1 MTKPSVAFTRQFG
14 TPYHGLSDNVPPH
27 EKETSVWVSID
38 GRELSEAEGVE
49 MQPTSD
55 LKQVEGNAP
64 ISNIQGILGAQD
76 PGAAEI
82 GLLLLR

>member
-1 MTKPSVAFTRQFG
+1 M
-14 TPYHGLSDNVPPH
+14 
-27 EKETSVWVSID
+27 WVSID